1 MPHLP
6 HSHKC
11 HASLHSHT
19 WRALCGSSHPL
30 THTHWLAD
38 CPHALHTPPPLG
50 VRVLIHLLSSAT
62 HTHTHGTH
70 RRGPCMGGCWCGH
83 HHHAPC
89 APPSHTHTHTAGL
102 VVWAMVVL
110 GGARVPCVCL
120 PRHHH
125 TRLPSHH
132 HHQRSCAT
140 TALTHTHGTW
150 CMHHSHSHTPH
161 APPHTKACCV
171 LTTPCHTHHH
181 PLHPPIHT
189 HTPHGTHTRHQPHCH
204 NGACHRSPRRPLTH
218 TQLMPHT
225 HHTGDRPRPST
236 PLAVAFRE
244 PPPPRW
250 SCPFALLSSSLLVHQ
265 PLFSLSS
272 MHTHAPH
279 VLITTT
285 MPSIPCVWCVLWGWT
300 APSTTVVVKHATHT
314 LVDHCVDG
322 SHHPTLHPPSTLTP
336 FCAFATTNHH
346 AIPLLQP
353 PPHTTRP
360 LCSSTAHSS
369 ASHTH
374 MVWMACAFVAA
385 LTSCVWCV
393 WMACTSHHIVHTH
406 TATTTVALPIA
417 TPPLFGVCVWMET
430 RATWPCPTT
439 NHSLAWRGLL
449 AFFTSACNQALC
461 HPPCVCVVDWWL
473 ACVGVA
479 TCVSACVLVGCVA
492 FHHTVCRVCLH
503 ALIHLCH
510 HTLLLLCC
518 CCWWW

>member
-1 MPHLP
+1 M
-6 HSHKC
+6 
-11 HASLHSHT
+11 A
-19 WRALCGSSHPL
+19 
-30 THTHWLAD
+30 
-38 CPHALHTPPPLG
+38 
-50 VRVLIHLLSSAT
+50 
-62 HTHTHGTH
+62 HTHGISHTAT
-70 RRGPCMGGCWCGH
+70 MVLAIA
-83 HHHAPC
+83 HHA
-89 APPSHTHTHTAGL
+89 
-102 VVWAMVVL
+102 V
-110 GGARVPCVCL
+110 
-120 PRHHH
+120 
-125 TRLPSHH
+125 
-132 HHQRSCAT
+132 
-140 TALTHTHGTW
+140 
-150 CMHHSHSHTPH
+150 HS
-161 APPHTKACCV
+161 
-171 LTTPCHTHHH
+171 
-181 PLHPPIHT
+181 
-189 HTPHGTHTRHQPHCH
+189 
-204 NGACHRSPRRPLTH
+204 H
-218 TQLMPHT
+218 TQLMPPSHT
-225 HHTGDRPRPST
+225 HTGDRPRPST

-272 MHTHAPH
+272 MHSHAPH

-369 ASHTH
+369 ATHTH
-374 MVWMACAFVAA
+374 TWCGWHVPLWLLSRPVWG
-385 LTSCVWCV
+385 V

-417 TPPLFGVCVWMET
+417 TPQLFSVCVCVHGNTCHM
-430 RATWPCPTT
+430 AMP
-439 NHSLAWRGLL
+439 NHQPLTCMAWSSRFLHKCVQSSPL
-449 AFFTSACNQALC
+449 PSTL
-461 HPPCVCVVDWWL
+461 CVCVVDWWL
-473 ACVGVA
+473 ACVCVA

-518 CCWWW
+518 WC

>member
-1 MPHLP
+1 M
-6 HSHKC
+6 
-11 HASLHSHT
+11 A
-19 WRALCGSSHPL
+19 
-30 THTHWLAD
+30 
-38 CPHALHTPPPLG
+38 
-50 VRVLIHLLSSAT
+50 
-62 HTHTHGTH
+62 HTHGISHTAT
-70 RRGPCMGGCWCGH
+70 MVLAIA
-83 HHHAPC
+83 HHA
-89 APPSHTHTHTAGL
+89 
-102 VVWAMVVL
+102 V
-110 GGARVPCVCL
+110 
-120 PRHHH
+120 
-125 TRLPSHH
+125 
-132 HHQRSCAT
+132 
-140 TALTHTHGTW
+140 
-150 CMHHSHSHTPH
+150 HS
-161 APPHTKACCV
+161 
-171 LTTPCHTHHH
+171 
-181 PLHPPIHT
+181 
-189 HTPHGTHTRHQPHCH
+189 
-204 NGACHRSPRRPLTH
+204 H

-265 PLFSLSS
+265 PFSLSQACT
-272 MHTHAPH
+272 HTPLMCSSPPPCH
-279 VLITTT
+279 
-285 MPSIPCVWCVLWGWT
+285 PSRVCGVLWGWT

-406 TATTTVALPIA
+406 TQPQ
-417 TPPLFGVCVWMET
+417 PLWLCPSPHHHSLVCVCMET

-461 HPPCVCVVDWWL
+461 HPPCVCGGLVVGLCWCGHL
-473 ACVGVA
+473 CECLCVGWLCCFPPH
-479 TCVSACVLVGCVA
+479 CVSCVPPCPHPSVSPHSLALV
-492 FHHTVCRVCLH
+492 
-503 ALIHLCH
+503 
-510 HTLLLLCC
+510 LLLVVVIGGG
-518 CCWWW
+518 

>member
-1 MPHLP
+1 M
-6 HSHKC
+6 C
-11 HASLHSHT
+11 
-19 WRALCGSSHPL
+19 SS
-30 THTHWLAD
+30 
-38 CPHALHTPPPLG
+38 PPPCHPS
-50 VRVLIHLLSSAT
+50 RVCS
-62 HTHTHGTH
+62 G
-70 RRGPCMGGCWCGH
+70 
-83 HHHAPC
+83 
-89 APPSHTHTHTAGL
+89 
-102 VVWAMVVL
+102 
-110 GGARVPCVCL
+110 
-120 PRHHH
+120 
-125 TRLPSHH
+125 
-132 HHQRSCAT
+132 
-140 TALTHTHGTW
+140 
-150 CMHHSHSHTPH
+150 
-161 APPHTKACCV
+161 
-171 LTTPCHTHHH
+171 
-181 PLHPPIHT
+181 
-189 HTPHGTHTRHQPHCH
+189 
-204 NGACHRSPRRPLTH
+204 
-218 TQLMPHT
+218 
-225 HHTGDRPRPST
+225 
-236 PLAVAFRE
+236 
-244 PPPPRW
+244 
-250 SCPFALLSSSLLVHQ
+250 
-265 PLFSLSS
+265 
-272 MHTHAPH
+272 
-279 VLITTT
+279 
-285 MPSIPCVWCVLWGWT
+285 VLWGWT

-393 WMACTSHHIVHTH
+393 CGWHAHPITSSTH
-406 TATTTVALPIA
+406 TQPQ
-417 TPPLFGVCVWMET
+417 PLWLCPSPHHHSLVCVCMET

-518 CCWWW
+518 CCWW

>member
-1 MPHLP
+1 MHHHTHQGVLCVDHTMPHPPPPTPSP
-6 HSHKC
+6 HSH
-11 HASLHSHT
+11 
-19 WRALCGSSHPL
+19 
-30 THTHWLAD
+30 THHMA
-38 CPHALHTPPPLG
+38 
-50 VRVLIHLLSSAT
+50 
-62 HTHTHGTH
+62 HTHGISHTAT
-70 RRGPCMGGCWCGH
+70 MVLAIA
-83 HHHAPC
+83 HHA
-89 APPSHTHTHTAGL
+89 
-102 VVWAMVVL
+102 V
-110 GGARVPCVCL
+110 
-120 PRHHH
+120 
-125 TRLPSHH
+125 
-132 HHQRSCAT
+132 
-140 TALTHTHGTW
+140 
-150 CMHHSHSHTPH
+150 HS
-161 APPHTKACCV
+161 
-171 LTTPCHTHHH
+171 
-181 PLHPPIHT
+181 
-189 HTPHGTHTRHQPHCH
+189 
-204 NGACHRSPRRPLTH
+204 H

-265 PLFSLSS
+265 PLFSLSQACT
-272 MHTHAPH
+272 HTPLMCSSPPPCH
-279 VLITTT
+279 
-285 MPSIPCVWCVLWGWT
+285 PSRVCVVCVLWGWT

-353 PPHTTRP
+353 HHHTTRP

-406 TATTTVALPIA
+406 SHNHCGFAHHHTTTLWC
-417 TPPLFGVCVWMET
+417 VCAWKHVPHGH
-430 RATWPCPTT
+430 AQPPTT
-439 NHSLAWRGLL
+439 HLLGVVFSLSSQVRAIKPF
-449 AFFTSACNQALC
+449 AI
-461 HPPCVCVVDWWL
+461 HPVCVVDWWL

-510 HTLLLLCC
+510 HTLLLLCW
-518 CCWWW
+518 CWWWWW

>member
-1 MPHLP
+1 M
-6 HSHKC
+6 HS
-11 HASLHSHT
+11 
-19 WRALCGSSHPL
+19 
-30 THTHWLAD
+30 
-38 CPHALHTPPPLG
+38 
-50 VRVLIHLLSSAT
+50 
-62 HTHTHGTH
+62 
-70 RRGPCMGGCWCGH
+70 
-83 HHHAPC
+83 
-89 APPSHTHTHTAGL
+89 
-102 VVWAMVVL
+102 
-110 GGARVPCVCL
+110 
-120 PRHHH
+120 
-125 TRLPSHH
+125 
-132 HHQRSCAT
+132 
-140 TALTHTHGTW
+140 
-150 CMHHSHSHTPH
+150 
-161 APPHTKACCV
+161 
-171 LTTPCHTHHH
+171 
-181 PLHPPIHT
+181 
-189 HTPHGTHTRHQPHCH
+189 
-204 NGACHRSPRRPLTH
+204 
-218 TQLMPHT
+218 
-225 HHTGDRPRPST
+225 
-236 PLAVAFRE
+236 
-244 PPPPRW
+244 
-250 SCPFALLSSSLLVHQ
+250 
-265 PLFSLSS
+265 
-272 MHTHAPH
+272 HAPH

-285 MPSIPCVWCVLWGWT
+285 MPSIPCVVRVLWGRT

-369 ASHTH
+369 ASLTH

-385 LTSCVWCV
+385 LTSCVVWV

-510 HTLLLLCC
+510 HTLLLLYCCCC
-518 CCWWW
+518 CCWWWWWMKDQVVDWQGTQWLMTTLVGMVDGSVPQSHTHVGMGVDWLWHVC

>member
-1 MPHLP
+1 MPFRSLVFF
-6 HSHKC
+6 
-11 HASLHSHT
+11 AS
-19 WRALCGSSHPL
+19 
-30 THTHWLAD
+30 
-38 CPHALHTPPPLG
+38 CPPTPFLSLKHALTRPSCAH
-50 VRVLIHLLSSAT
+50 
-62 HTHTHGTH
+62 
-70 RRGPCMGGCWCGH
+70 H
-83 HHHAPC
+83 HHHAIHPVC
-89 APPSHTHTHTAGL
+89 
-102 VVWAMVVL
+102 VV
-110 GGARVPCVCL
+110 
-120 PRHHH
+120 
-125 TRLPSHH
+125 
-132 HHQRSCAT
+132 
-140 TALTHTHGTW
+140 
-150 CMHHSHSHTPH
+150 
-161 APPHTKACCV
+161 
-171 LTTPCHTHHH
+171 
-181 PLHPPIHT
+181 
-189 HTPHGTHTRHQPHCH
+189 
-204 NGACHRSPRRPLTH
+204 
-218 TQLMPHT
+218 
-225 HHTGDRPRPST
+225 
-236 PLAVAFRE
+236 
-244 PPPPRW
+244 
-250 SCPFALLSSSLLVHQ
+250 
-265 PLFSLSS
+265 
-272 MHTHAPH
+272 
-279 VLITTT
+279 
-285 MPSIPCVWCVLWGWT
+285 CVLWGWT

-369 ASHTH
+369 ASLTH

-417 TPPLFGVCVWMET
+417 TPPLFGACVCMET
-430 RATWPCPTT
+430 RAIWPCPTT

-510 HTLLLLCC
+510 HTLLLLYC
-518 CCWWW
+518 CCWW